1 MPSSLTPFFNAKG
14 IAVLGASSNPHKLSY
29 GIVRNLLI
37 NGYQGE
43 VYPVNPN
50 ADEILGKKVYA
61 NIADVPDPVE
71 LAVVVLPV
79 TMIRETMQAIGD
91 RGIKAV
97 VIITGGFKELGPD
110 GAKVE
115 KEVKEIADSYGMR
128 VVGPNCVGTMDVRT
142 GLNSTFIGGVPPAG
156 PIAFIS
162 QSGAIC
168 GGVIDLII
176 NSKIGF
182 SHFASLGN
190 EMDVTETDMLEFFA
204 EDDDVKVIAMY
215 VEGIAD
221 GQRFIEVAR
230 KVSRKKPIVFLK
242 AGKNDAGAKAVS
254 SHTGSLAGSYTA
266 YQSALKQAGVLE
278 VDSIDQLFHLSW
290 ALGTQ
295 PLPRGKRVAMT
306 TNAGGAAALAA
317 DSLDFNGFELAKI
330 SPEIQN
336 RLREKLNPSAQV
348 SNPVDM
354 LGSVSPADYQW
365 SLSNLD
371 ADDGVD
377 VMLPILV
384 PQALVDTLGVS
395 KAWVEIGKQT
405 KKTFLTCLMGE
416 RSTGESNELLNLNGI
431 PVYNLPHLAGP
442 VLKGMWTYKQTL
454 ESEPYQPVSC
464 EAADQ
469 DKIAR
474 AQDAIGE
481 RKVIGEYESRM
492 LLDAYG
498 IKNVPG
504 DLAKNADEA
513 VKIAQGI
520 GYPVVLKIVAE
531 GLIHKSDAGGIELN
545 IKNDEETRVAFDR
558 MMKRIA
564 QNEPNAE
571 IVGAMVEKMAP
582 KGVEVIVGML
592 RDATFGPTIMFGMGG
607 TMVELV
613 KDIQFR
619 VTPLSQQDIRSMV
632 TETMAG
638 KLLNGYRGAPVGDF
652 DALYKVIS
660 QLSHL
665 AMDHP
670 EIKEIEINPLIV
682 YPQGQGVM
690 AIDSRMILK

>member
-14 IAVLGASSNPHKLSY
+14 VAVLGASSNPHKLSY

-204 EDDDVKVIAMY
+204 EDDHVKVIAMY

-317 DSLDFNGFELAKI
+317 DSLDFNGFDLAKI

-504 DLAKNADEA
+504 DLAKNDDEA

-632 TETMAG
+632 AETMAG
-638 KLLNGYRGAPVGDF
+638 KLLNGYRGAPLGDF

-660 QLSHL
+660 QLSQL
-665 AMDHP
+665 AMEHP

>member
-14 IAVLGASSNPHKLSY
+14 VAVLGASSNPHKLSY

-204 EDDDVKVIAMY
+204 EDDHVKVIAMY

-317 DSLDFNGFELAKI
+317 DSLDFNGFDLAKI

-632 TETMAG
+632 AETMAG
-638 KLLNGYRGAPVGDF
+638 KLLNGYRGAPLGDF

-660 QLSHL
+660 QLSQL
-665 AMDHP
+665 AMEHP

>member
-14 IAVLGASSNPHKLSY
+14 VAVLGASSNPHKLSY

-204 EDDDVKVIAMY
+204 EDDHVKVIAMY

-317 DSLDFNGFELAKI
+317 DSLDFNGFDLAKI

-632 TETMAG
+632 AETMAG

-660 QLSHL
+660 QLSQL
-665 AMDHP
+665 AMEHP